1 METLVNKIQSTFI
14 GTGSGKKALLLGAG
28 FVTKPTV
35 EILAKEGV
43 TVTVGKKMMLPSIA
57 R

>member
-1 METLVNKIQSTFI
+1 MDNLIKQVQSTFT
-14 GTGSGKKALLLGAG
+14 GTGSGKKALLLGSG

-43 TVTVGKKMMLPSIA
+43 TVTVGKSRA
-57 R
+57 TGE